1 MIQYSTSDDGGATWG
16 GPFRADDPD
25 TVFEARDPDL
35 AVAPSGDVWLIYNGA
50 LVTEEEKRD
59 GLLRQISDDD
69 GTSWSP
75 AEVVQGGF
83 CCQNIAGTPEGLVLT
98 WWQGEFIGEP
108 FNYWNDD
115 VHYRTTEDE
124 GATWPLPI
132 RYTMYPGQDVLPSVA
147 GLDTGGF
154 ALAWRSDRR
163 RGDSGYTTEQAI
175 WFGDPQPKSGGDVV
189 TVETQAV
196 GDLVSAHVEYSV
208 DGEAQPDVPMSDEG
222 NGRFSAA
229 LGSFEEPGTFVEYR
243 VRVEDTNATVMR
255 SFSRGFEVVDRL
267 VKAHDV
273 LLVVDDRDRGQVQH
287 ISPYYRRALDEAR
300 VGHDFWDTSVLGPP
314 AGGRPAALRARCGGL
329 GRPRLQPVAV
339 ASPRTGQGTRRYSN
353 LPRRRRK
360 PVHQR
365 PAHRGALSSREPGL
379 AGQLSPRRARELLL
393 ERSGRVGARALFRR
407 WYSHEPSRRR
417 RSQSVS

>member
-1 MIQYSTSDDGGATWG
+1 MTSDDEGATWPEEQLLAGDPFNEIEPAVVGTPSGRVIVAWEAQTEEGRIIQYSTSDDGGATWD
-16 GPFRADDPD
+16 GPFWADDPD

-124 GATWPLPI
+124 GATWSLPI

-147 GLDTGGF
+147 GLDAGGF

-175 WFGDPQPKSGGDVV
+175 WFGKPQPKSGG
-189 TVETQAV
+189 T
-196 GDLVSAHVEYSV
+196 
-208 DGEAQPDVPMSDEG
+208 
-222 NGRFSAA
+222 
-229 LGSFEEPGTFVEYR
+229 
-243 VRVEDTNATVMR
+243 
-255 SFSRGFEVVDRL
+255 
-267 VKAHDV
+267 
-273 LLVVDDRDRGQVQH
+273 
-287 ISPYYRRALDEAR
+287 
-300 VGHDFWDTSVLGPP
+300 W
-314 AGGRPAALRARCGGL
+314 
-329 GRPRLQPVAV
+329 
-339 ASPRTGQGTRRYSN
+339 
-353 LPRRRRK
+353 
-360 PVHQR
+360 
-365 PAHRGALSSREPGL
+365 
-379 AGQLSPRRARELLL
+379 
-393 ERSGRVGARALFRR
+393 
-407 WYSHEPSRRR
+407 
-417 RSQSVS
+417 